1 MPLSEQR
8 GEGVAIGVDLVNSW
22 DELHSEPELLS
33 ERWLR
38 RWLAWHRMYD
48 AAEHVSEQDLPRA
61 RDLRE
66 RLARAFDATGEEEAV
81 AALNELAAEVG
92 SPPRLEREN
101 GGWGLRAWPQAESLD
116 AAAARAAL
124 GMLEAIRDLGWK
136 RFGRCA
142 GEPCHCA
149 FVDRSR
155 NRSRRYCC
163 ELCAD
168 RVAQANYRRRKAKA

>member
-48 AAEHVSEQDLPRA
+48 AAERVSEGDLARA
-61 RDLRE
+61 RELRE
-66 RLARAFDATGEEEAV
+66 RLAGVFDAPGEDEAV
-81 AALNELAAEVG
+81 AALNELVAEG
-92 SPPRLEREN
+92 GAPPRLERDD
-101 GGWGLRAWPQAESLD
+101 GGWGLRAWPAEESLD

-124 GMLEAIRDLGWK
+124 GLLEAVRD
-136 RFGRCA
+136 
-142 GEPCHCA
+142 
-149 FVDRSR
+149 
-155 NRSRRYCC
+155 
-163 ELCAD
+163 
-168 RVAQANYRRRKAKA
+168 

>member
-22 DELHSEPELLS
+22 DELHSEPDLLS

-48 AAEHVSEQDLPRA
+48 AAEGVSEGD
-61 RDLRE
+61 
-66 RLARAFDATGEEEAV
+66 LARARELREGLARVFDAPGEDEAV
-81 AALNELAAEVG
+81 AALNELVAQVG
-92 SPPRLEREN
+92 APPRLERDG
-101 GGWGLRAWPQAESLD
+101 GGWALRAWPAEESLD

-124 GMLEAIRDLGWK
+124 GLLEAIRDLGWK

-142 GEPCHCA
+142 GEPCRCA

-168 RVAQANYRRRKAKA
+168 RVAQAAYRRRKSSA

>member
-8 GEGVAIGVDLVNSW
+8 GDGIAIGVDLVNSW
-22 DELHSEPELLS
+22 DELDTPPELLS

-48 AAEHVSEQDLPRA
+48 AAEHVSEADIPRA
-61 RDLRE
+61 RALRE
-66 RLARAFDATGEEEAV
+66 RLAHAFDAPGEEEAV
-81 AALNELAAEVG
+81 AALNALVSEVG
-92 SPPRLEREN
+92 TPPRLERDN
-101 GGWGLRAWPQAESLD
+101 GHWRLRAWPSDESLD
-116 AAAARAAL
+116 AAVARAAL
-124 GMLEAIRDLGWK
+124 GLLEGIRDLGWA

-142 GEPCHCA
+142 GEPCRCA

-168 RVAQANYRRRKAKA
+168 RVAQAAYRRRKAAR